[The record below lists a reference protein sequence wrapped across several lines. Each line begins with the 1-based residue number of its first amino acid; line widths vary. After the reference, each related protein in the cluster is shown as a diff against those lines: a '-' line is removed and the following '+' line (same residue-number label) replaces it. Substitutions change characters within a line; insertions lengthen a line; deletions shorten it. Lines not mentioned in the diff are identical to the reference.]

1 MIGII
6 ITLTAIALVAF
17 FGLRLLKSIIIF
29 KVVFKIISLAF
40 ALFFVVLVVSSYYI
54 IKDANDFRKNFTN
67 ERNLF
72 ALSDGEDGETISAFE
87 LDNKTYSPVE
97 DLEYVSESFE
107 KYEFTNI
114 NDDYY
119 KIVLIRTDALDYI
132 NEVEIKEFDVELK
145 GQELKSILE
154 SDDPKERMKEV
165 LDDEEKSAEI
175 DDMRMTDSQLKEHL
189 FSYVITETFNPKNI
203 NILLSN
209 IKADNIIM
217 YENTAFFKAIKFVPN
232 ILIKDLT
239 KTGDKT
245 IFSEENNDTKG
256 E

>member
-6 ITLTAIALVAF
+6 ITLIAIALVAF
-17 FGLRLLKSIIIF
+17 FGLKLLKSIIIF
-29 KVVFKIISLAF
+29 KVLFKVISLGF
-40 ALFFVVLVVSSYYI
+40 ALLFMILVISSYYI
-54 IKDANDFRKNFTN
+54 IKDANDFRKNFVN
-67 ERNLF
+67 EKNLF
-72 ALSDGEDGETISAFE
+72 ILSDVEDDIIISAFE

-97 DLEYVSESFE
+97 DLEYVSESFD

-119 KIVLIRTDALDYI
+119 KIVLIKTDALDYI
-132 NEVEIKEFDVELK
+132 NNVEIKEFDVELK

-154 SDDPKERMKEV
+154 SDDPKERMKEI
-165 LDDEEKSAEI
+165 LDDEKKSAEI
-175 DDMRMTDSQLKEHL
+175 EDMRIMDSQLKEYL

-203 NILLSN
+203 NILISN
-209 IKADNIIM
+209 IKSDNIVI
-217 YENTAFFKAIKFVPN
+217 YENTAFFKAIKFVPS

-239 KTGDKT
+239 NTGDKT
-245 IFSEENNDTKG
+245 IFSKDNDDTEE